1 MNKISI
7 LDAFLVIV
15 FITVMLGISGLIGF
29 LF

>member
-7 LDAFLVIV
+7 VDAFLVVV
-15 FITVMLGISGLIGF
+15 FITVMLGISGWIGV